1 MGVRACHEEA
11 YTVQTRGMFLA
22 GLYHRAGSGEIN
34 ELVNIPDVI
43 GVDITL
49 NGEIF
54 FAFERNDRAL
64 ASGNRLCQR

>member
-54 FAFERNDRAL
+54 RF
-64 ASGNRLCQR
+64 